1 MQFNQ
6 IYKPFDIV
14 TKKWYHFDMSKKDK
28 LLKKF
33 LQTPPKKD
41 LTFKELETVL
51 TSCGF
56 EKIEGAG
63 SAVKFYNKQKDTLIN
78 LHKPHPS
85 DILKVYMI
93 KQIQIKLSEVCD
105 G

>member
-1 MQFNQ
+1 
-6 IYKPFDIV
+6 
-14 TKKWYHFDMSKKDK
+14 MSKKDK
-28 LLKKF
+28 LLQKF

-41 LTFKELETVL
+41 LTFKELETIL

-56 EKIEGAG
+56 EKIEGTG
-63 SAVKFYNKQKDTLIN
+63 SAVKFYNEAKDVLIN

-85 DILKVYMI
+85 DILKVYLI
-93 KQIQIKLSEVCD
+93 KQIQVKLLEVCN

>member
-1 MQFNQ
+1 MR
-6 IYKPFDIV
+6 
-14 TKKWYHFDMSKKDK
+14 KKDK
-28 LLKKF
+28 LLQKF
-33 LQTPPKKD
+33 LQVPPKKD

-51 TSCGF
+51 NACGF

-63 SAVKFYNKQKDTLIN
+63 SAVKFYNQEKDILIN

-85 DILKVYMI
+85 DILKVYLIM
-93 KQIQIKLSEVCD
+93 QVQVKLLEVCN